1 MTGKG
6 STYYN
11 YMNWLSIKRVFR
23 AGFLDFWRNGFVSFA
38 SVLMMVFTL
47 CVIGLAMFTGVI
59 LSSTLE
65 EFRDKADMNVY
76 FTTDAPEDRILEIK
90 SSLEALPEVEAVT
103 YMTREAA
110 LAAFRER
117 HQNDQLTL
125 QALEELG
132 DNPLGAVLNIKAHE
146 ITQYE
151 GLASFLNDQ
160 DALGSG
166 ATPII
171 EKINYYDAEH
181 RAAVDRLAQITD
193 SAKWIGLVVIVIF
206 ILMTIAISFNTLRL
220 AIYSSRDE
228 IQVMRLV
235 GATKSYIRAPF
246 MVEGVL
252 YGLGLRR
259 SSRSSLCTPLTWWLG
274 SATVNFFG
282 GVNVFSYF
290 VTHFPLFFGV
300 IAGSGVV
307 LGAAASFLA
316 VRRYLRYNYS
326 MPKYI
331 FVVGGVMSGIGKGI
345 ASSAIARIMKDK
357 GLKVTALKIDPYI
370 NVDAGTMNP
379 TEHGEVFV
387 LDDGYETDQDMGN
400 YERFL
405 GETLS
410 EVNYMTTAACTWR

>member
-1 MTGKG
+1 
-6 STYYN
+6 
-11 YMNWLSIKRVFR
+11 MNWLSIKRVFR

-90 SSLEALPEVEAVT
+90 SSLEALPEVETVT
-103 YMTREAA
+103 YTTREAA

-252 YGLGLRR
+252 YGLVAAVITL
-259 SSRSSLCTPLTWWLG
+259 LLMYPLTWWLG

-282 GVNVFSYF
+282 GVNVFNYF
-290 VTHFPLFFGV
+290 ITHFPLFFGV
-300 IAGSGVV
+300 IAGSGIV

-316 VRRYLRYNYS
+316 VRRYLQ
-326 MPKYI
+326 I
-331 FVVGGVMSGIGKGI
+331 
-345 ASSAIARIMKDK
+345 
-357 GLKVTALKIDPYI
+357 
-370 NVDAGTMNP
+370 
-379 TEHGEVFV
+379 
-387 LDDGYETDQDMGN
+387 
-400 YERFL
+400 
-405 GETLS
+405 
-410 EVNYMTTAACTWR
+410 